1 MKKYQRIEPL
11 LMQAWG
17 IATKEKDGRAMW
29 NLRTIA
35 LQRPRVTEEY
45 KEWLTLYLAKDRHD

>member
-11 LMQAWG
+11 LTKAWHK
-17 IATKEKDGRAMW
+17 AVKNKDERAQH

-45 KEWLTLYLAKDRHD
+45 KEWLTIYLSQ